1 MTRRCDLTGVGAM
14 SGNNV
19 SKSKRRTRRSF
30 VPNLKEVS
38 LKSEALG
45 GNVSLKVAANVLRT
59 INKYG
64 SLDSFMVNYKVNKMT
79 DEAKKLRNKIEKAL
93 IKKGEYE
100 NVKQHSVLMPCTA
113 YGACLLAKDMPAA
126 THFELS
132 PSYLRLSQAERELK
146 EKNKWK

>member
-45 GNVSLKVAANVLRT
+45 GNVSLKVAANVLRISYSGSTRSIVCVVRTSRARFLKKRERGLGVLYFATCKIPSSTAKIT
-59 INKYG
+59 IRPL
-64 SLDSFMVNYKVNKMT
+64 SE
-79 DEAKKLRNKIEKAL
+79 DE
-93 IKKGEYE
+93 
-100 NVKQHSVLMPCTA
+100 
-113 YGACLLAKDMPAA
+113 
-126 THFELS
+126 
-132 PSYLRLSQAERELK
+132 
-146 EKNKWK
+146 

>member
-79 DEAKKLRNKIEKAL
+79 DEAKKLRNN
-93 IKKGEYE
+93 EY
-100 NVKQHSVLMPCTA
+100 VRIVIQ
-113 YGACLLAKDMPAA
+113 
-126 THFELS
+126 
-132 PSYLRLSQAERELK
+132 
-146 EKNKWK
+146 

>member
-64 SLDSFMVNYKVNKMT
+64 SLDSFMVNYKINKMT

-93 IKKGEYE
+93 IKKSIYE
-100 NVKQHSVLMPCTA
+100 NVKIVRKSN
-113 YGACLLAKDMPAA
+113 KK
-126 THFELS
+126 
-132 PSYLRLSQAERELK
+132 K
-146 EKNKWK
+146 EK